1 MLDYL
6 KELLSSTANTAMQ
19 RVRNPALGAFALSW
33 CAFNWKSIFYL
44 FLSDTNIFD
53 KISFISANSNW
64 KIVFGY
70 PCLSVVLI
78 CGFLPWVNNLISIWQ
93 AKPFDNNDSI
103 ENKRKAK
110 QILRS
115 TRLQRLQAKHDVTYD
130 KVKTGAEKDIQTM
143 KEQITESQERMGQLT
158 AEKAKAVQ
166 DLLELSIKYDAL
178 LESSEKI
185 KKEMINF
192 DNLSKQ
198 RLSTINDLQ
207 DKISQLENTLMEAND
222 ASKKE
227 ASKTGLYRVIRSNGT
242 YKNKE

>member
-1 MLDYL
+1 MLDSL
-6 KELLSSTANTAMQ
+6 KELFSSTANTAMQ

-33 CAFNWKSIFYL
+33 CAFNWKSILYL

-70 PCLSVVLI
+70 PCLSVILI

-110 QILRS
+110 QILRA

-158 AEKAKAVQ
+158 AEKARAIE
-166 DLLELSIKYDAL
+166 DFIELSKRYDVL
-178 LESSEKI
+178 SKNSEKI
-185 KKEMINF
+185 KNEMI
-192 DNLSKQ
+192 DLENLSKQ
-198 RLSTINDLQ
+198 RLTAINDLS
-207 DKISQLENTLMEAND
+207 DKVSQLEDALKEANRV
-222 ASKKE
+222 SKKE
-227 ASKTGLYRVIRSNGT
+227 DSKTGLYRVIRSNST
-242 YKNKE
+242 YTKKD